1 MEMRS
6 ALGTC
11 CSLSLISI
19 SLLMGCAAPV
29 TQRTAIDSNARAREE
44 QIQREL
50 AAKALAEA
58 QFRVLTVGWAVLRG
72 AAQDCGDRV
81 RPSLGFTALSRERL
95 PADSRKLLSEALGI
109 DDKLRVFVVSKGS
122 SAEASGMKVGD
133 VIVTAIAPSPPGESR
148 EAARQRLNGPL
159 PVGVLRDNQ
168 QVIFTV
174 SPQLLCDYSL
184 KVVPGSQ
191 VNAFA
196 DGEQIVLTS
205 GMVRFAAS
213 DRELALVIGHEL
225 GHNTMGHLSKK
236 KSNMAVGAIFDILAA
251 AYRVNTHSVFANLGA
266 TAYSQDFESEAD
278 YVGLYYLARAGY
290 DPTGAAS
297 FWRRMAA
304 ENPGSINT
312 NHAASHPATAE
323 RFLAIE
329 QASVEVTG
337 KQTNGSPL
345 MPNLMPE
352 TPTIAPSEGSTAD
365 SFPPGWS
372 NAMRQACLQ
381 SVGPC
386 PARSPRPVVPGST
399 QSEGSTAGSFP
410 PGWSYVM
417 QQACLQSTGPCPPGF
432 RRK

>member
-6 ALGTC
+6 ATGTC
-11 CSLSLISI
+11 CWLSLISM
-19 SLLMGCAAPV
+19 SLLVGCAAPT
-29 TQRTAIDSNARAREE
+29 TQRIAIDPNARAREE
-44 QIQREL
+44 QIQREI
-50 AAKALAEA
+50 AVKALTES

-81 RPSLGFTALSRERL
+81 RPSLGFTALSRDRI
-95 PADSRKLLSEALGI
+95 PAESRQLLSEALGV

-122 SAEASGMKVGD
+122 SAEDAGMKVGD
-133 VIVTAIAPSPPGESR
+133 VIVTAVPPSPPGESR

-159 PVGVLRDNQ
+159 LVGVLRDNQ
-168 QVIFTV
+168 QVVLTV
-174 SPQLLCDYSL
+174 SPQLLCDYPL

-225 GHNTMGHLSKK
+225 GHNTMGHLNKK

-251 AYRVNTHSVFANLGA
+251 AYRVNTQGAFANLGA

-290 DPTGAAS
+290 DTTGAAS

-304 ENPGSINT
+304 ENPGNINT

-329 QASVEVTG
+329 QATVEVTG
-337 KQTNGSPL
+337 KQTNGLPL
-345 MPNLMPE
+345 MPNLKPE
-352 TPTIAPSEGSTAD
+352 ASAITQPEGSTAD

-381 SVGPC
+381 GVGPC
-386 PARSPRPVVPGST
+386 PAKPLRPVAPAIT

-410 PGWSYVM
+410 PGWSHVM